1 MLVYMEQMVWRLLA
15 AIAPGRPSLVVLA
28 SPATVAV
35 SVAMHSWP
43 TVCASLHLNGFIGCP
58 CNDPSFQQGQNGVSA
73 TFLRR
78 HGVLRW
84 DLVGDNCFED
94 EDAVQTLGNRP

>member
-1 MLVYMEQMVWRLLA
+1 MLVYMEQMVRRLLA

-58 CNDPSFQQGQNGVSA
+58 CNDPSFHQGQHGVSA
-73 TFLRR
+73 AFLRR

-84 DLVGDNCFED
+84 DLVGDDRFED

>member
-1 MLVYMEQMVWRLLA
+1 MLVCVEQMVRRLLA
-15 AIAPGRPSLVVLA
+15 AIASGRPSLVVLA

-58 CNDPSFQQGQNGVSA
+58 CNDPSFHHGQHGVSA
-73 TFLRR
+73 AFLRR

-84 DLVGDNCFED
+84 DRVGNDRFED